1 MITDPRALSFKYY
14 TYAFLHLHL
23 RYLKRCTEEIYKF
36 RLPAATFALIGMK
49 FLLEVLN
56 SEFLHVVNLKDPS
69 RIDRPSGLV
78 AKF

>member
-1 MITDPRALSFKYY
+1 MIADPRALSRKYY

-23 RYLKRCTEEIYKF
+23 RYLTRCTEEIYKF

-49 FLLEVLN
+49 FLLEVRTL
-56 SEFLHVVNLKDPS
+56 FNLKDLS